1 MKSLATYITEKMIY
15 TKSNTNN
22 IKYDYHPETKEEL
35 QDIIIKL
42 IDEQSMEDVIDLN
55 SIDTSEITDMSG
67 LFHKFEGIL
76 KIDVSKWDVSNVDNM
91 DSIFK
96 GCINLEE
103 IIGIEKWDVSNV
115 ENMEDMFS
123 ECKSFN
129 QDISNWDVSNAE
141 HMSHMFA
148 KCYKFNQSLD
158 NWNVS
163 NVINMCSMFYRCY
176 EFNKPLNNWDVSSV
190 ENMQDMF
197 RSCEKFNQDISKWN
211 VSKVTNNSCMFFY
224 CGIEEKY
231 KPKFK

>member
-35 QDIIIKL
+35 KDIIDKL
-42 IDEQSMEDVIDLN
+42 VDEQSMEDVIDLN

>member
-1 MKSLATYITEKMIY
+1 MKSLVTYITEKMIY

-22 IKYDYHPETKEEL
+22 IKYDYHPEAKEEL
-35 QDIIIKL
+35 KDIIDKL
-42 IDEQSMEDVIDLN
+42 VDEQSMEDVIDLN

-67 LFHKFEGIL
+67 LFHNFEGIV
-76 KIDVSKWDVSNVDNM
+76 KIDVSKWDVSNVENM
-91 DSIFK
+91 DSMFK
-96 GCINLEE
+96 GCINLEK
-103 IIGIEKWDVSNV
+103 IAGIENWDVSNV
-115 ENMEDMFS
+115 ENMQDMFYKC
-123 ECKSFN
+123 ELFN
-129 QDISNWDVSNAE
+129 QDISKWN
-141 HMSHMFA
+141 MS
-148 KCYKFNQSLD
+148 KVTNISG
-158 NWNVS
+158 
-163 NVINMCSMFYRCY
+163 MFYRCY

>member
-1 MKSLATYITEKMIY
+1 MKSLTTYITEKMIY

-35 QDIIIKL
+35 KDIIDKL
-42 IDEQSMEDVIDLN
+42 VDEQSMEDVIDLN

-76 KIDVSKWDVSNVDNM
+76 KIDVSKWDVSNVENM
-91 DSIFK
+91 DSMFK

-115 ENMEDMFS
+115 ENMEDMFC
-123 ECKSFN
+123 ECKLFN
-129 QDISNWDVSNAE
+129 QDISGWDVSNV
-141 HMSHMFA
+141 
-148 KCYKFNQSLD
+148 K
-158 NWNVS
+158 
-163 NVINMCSMFYRCY
+163 NMEDMFYRCY

>member
-22 IKYDYHPETKEEL
+22 IKYDYHPKTKEEL

-115 ENMEDMFS
+115 ENMEDMFY
-123 ECKSFN
+123 ECKLFN
-129 QDISNWDVSNAE
+129 QDISGWV
-141 HMSHMFA
+141 
-148 KCYKFNQSLD
+148 
-158 NWNVS
+158 VS
-163 NVINMCSMFYRCY
+163 NVKNMEDMFYRCY

>member
-35 QDIIIKL
+35 KDIIDKL
-42 IDEQSMEDVIDLN
+42 VDEQSMEDVIDLN

-91 DSIFK
+91 DSMFK

-115 ENMEDMFS
+115 ENMEDMFY
-123 ECKSFN
+123 ECKLFN
-129 QDISNWDVSNAE
+129 QDISKWN
-141 HMSHMFA
+141 MS
-148 KCYKFNQSLD
+148 KVTNISG
-158 NWNVS
+158 
-163 NVINMCSMFYRCY
+163 MFYRCY
-176 EFNKPLNNWDVSSV
+176 EFNKPLNNWDVSNVKDMLSV
-190 ENMQDMF
+190 FCECKKFNQPLDKWDVSNTTDMSSMF
-197 RSCEKFNQDISKWN
+197 FNCKSFNQDISKWN
-211 VSKVTNNSCMFFY
+211 VSNVTDNDIIFENCP
-224 CGIEEKY
+224 IEKKY

>member
-1 MKSLATYITEKMIY
+1 MKSLTTYITEKMIY

-35 QDIIIKL
+35 KDIIDKL
-42 IDEQSMEDVIDLN
+42 VDEQSMEDVIDLN

-76 KIDVSKWDVSNVDNM
+76 KIDVSKWDVSNVENM
-91 DSIFK
+91 DSMFK

-115 ENMEDMFS
+115 ENMEDMFY
-123 ECKSFN
+123 ECKLFN
-129 QDISNWDVSNAE
+129 QDISGWDVSNV
-141 HMSHMFA
+141 
-148 KCYKFNQSLD
+148 K
-158 NWNVS
+158 
-163 NVINMCSMFYRCY
+163 NMEDMFYRCY

>member
-35 QDIIIKL
+35 KDIIDKL
-42 IDEQSMEDVIDLN
+42 VDEQSMEDVIDLN
-55 SIDTSEITDMSG
+55 SIDTFEITDMSG

-91 DSIFK
+91 DSMFK

-115 ENMEDMFS
+115 ENMEDMFY
-123 ECKSFN
+123 ECKLFN
-129 QDISNWDVSNAE
+129 QDISKWN
-141 HMSHMFA
+141 MS
-148 KCYKFNQSLD
+148 KVTNISG
-158 NWNVS
+158 
-163 NVINMCSMFYRCY
+163 IFYRCY
-176 EFNKPLNNWDVSSV
+176 EFNKPLNDWDVSNVKDMLSV
-190 ENMQDMF
+190 FCECKKFNQPLDKWDVSNTTDMSSMF
-197 RSCEKFNQDISKWN
+197 FNCKSFNQDISKWN
-211 VSKVTNNSCMFFY
+211 VSNVTDNDIIFENCP
-224 CGIEEKY
+224 IEKKY

>member
-35 QDIIIKL
+35 KDIIDKL
-42 IDEQSMEDVIDLN
+42 VDEQSMEDVIDLN

-76 KIDVSKWDVSNVDNM
+76 KIDVSKWDVSNVENT
-91 DSIFK
+91 DSMFK

-115 ENMEDMFS
+115 ENMEDMFY
-123 ECKSFN
+123 ECKLFN
-129 QDISNWDVSNAE
+129 QDISKWN
-141 HMSHMFA
+141 MS
-148 KCYKFNQSLD
+148 KVTNISG
-158 NWNVS
+158 
-163 NVINMCSMFYRCY
+163 MFYCCY